1 MPHFVLGPP
10 PPNALVEGTRWA
22 RLPGY
27 GPEPKYALAAVAASV
42 GLFLLVVLGWKL
54 LASTS
59 LPFGSPRFAEVLA
72 LALVIIFGHE
82 LVHLAAF
89 PGAGRRHAIVG
100 IWPQRGAAFVQYL
113 RPTSRNRFV
122 AVALAPFIVISL
134 LPFAVA
140 ASGLQVP
147 PFIQWMSAI
156 NGFGAGTDL
165 LASYLL
171 LRHVHGSRLVLESNH
186 GLYSITVS
194 DWHVI
199 RPPDDPA
206 IGSRRPTSG
215 E

>member
-27 GPEPKYALAAVAASV
+27 GPEPKYWLAALSV
-42 GLFLLVVLGWKL
+42 GVGTCLLVVLGWKL

-59 LPFGSPRFAEVLA
+59 LPFGSARFAEVLA
-72 LALVIIFGHE
+72 VALAIIIGHE
-82 LVHLAAF
+82 LVHLAVF
-89 PGAGRRHAIVG
+89 PGAGRRDAIMG
-100 IWPQRGAAFVQYL
+100 IWPQKFAAFVQYL

-122 AVALAPFIVISL
+122 AVALAPFVVISL
-134 LPFAVA
+134 LPIALA

-147 PFIQWMSAI
+147 PFIQWMSVI
-156 NGFGAGTDL
+156 NGFGAGGDL

-186 GLYSITVS
+186 GLYSITAS
-194 DWHVI
+194 DWHAV
-199 RPPDDPA
+199 RHLESEK
-206 IGSRRPTSG
+206 GMT
-215 E
+215 